1 MSSASPKERATPTAP
16 RAATDNAGFTP
27 QPGDER
33 LTTAILSDSCDEA
46 GLRNQVLHKR
56 LAPITPGS
64 RAFGRARTVRFAPAL
79 ESDLDDPYKES
90 IDFIDGIGA
99 GQMIVI
105 ATAENND
112 SGFWGE
118 LFSAAALGAKASGV
132 ITDGNLR
139 DTDKIAELGFPAFS
153 RSRRPIDFRARM
165 RVIASDVVVEL
176 GGVLIA
182 PGDLVMADDDGA
194 VVIPQ
199 AHEDEV
205 LSRARTRASNEST
218 VLAELLAGDSLR
230 TVWERHGIL

>member
-1 MSSASPKERATPTAP
+1 MSSAISENKAQ
-16 RAATDNAGFTP
+16 AGFTP
-27 QPGDER
+27 LPGDDR
-33 LTTAILSDSCDEA
+33 LTTAILSDSCDES
-46 GLRNQVLHKR
+46 GLRHQVLQER
-56 LAPITPGS
+56 FAPITPGS

-79 ESDLDDPYKES
+79 ESDLEDPYKES

-105 ATAENND
+105 ATDKSND

-118 LFSAAALGAKASGV
+118 LFSAAAMGARASGV

-139 DTDKIAELGFPAFS
+139 DTDKIAELGFPSFS

-165 RVIASDVVVEL
+165 RVIASDVVVDL
-176 GGVLIA
+176 AGVLIA

-199 AHEDEV
+199 SHEDEV
-205 LSRARTRASNEST
+205 LARARTRASNEST